1 MRAKPGKLAGDE
13 QVRRVVGNKLSLWN
27 LVSTGGCTDAVDTE
41 KTLNTQRRVTQSN
54 AITDSRYSVNSELKT
69 RQFQLQPEPQSLPK
83 YSNTT
88 VIHDIRAVELLLE
101 SVLYIYLSVEVTFG
115 YYGYYGS
122 VTLGLPMYS
131 KVWS

>member
-1 MRAKPGKLAGDE
+1 MYI
-13 QVRRVVGNKLSLWN
+13 VGNKLSLWN
-27 LVSTGGCTDAVDTE
+27 LVFNGRCTDAVDTE
-41 KTLNTQRRVTQSN
+41 KTLNTQRKVTQSN

-88 VIHDIRAVELLLE
+88 VHDIRAVELLLE
-101 SVLYIYLSVEVTFG
+101 SVLYIYLSIEVTFG